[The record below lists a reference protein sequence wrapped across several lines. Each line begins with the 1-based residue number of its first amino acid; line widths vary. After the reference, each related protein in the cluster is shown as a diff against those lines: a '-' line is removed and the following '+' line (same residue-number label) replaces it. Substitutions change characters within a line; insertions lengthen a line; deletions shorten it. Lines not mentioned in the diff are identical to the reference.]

1 MSPCLMTYPVVLVGE
16 TTNVSVSPLTGSV
29 KMLLFF
35 LPLGQALA
43 AGQNNEQGVTIIS
56 PT

>member
-1 MSPCLMTYPVVLVGE
+1 MTYPVVLVGE
-16 TTNVSVSPLTGSV
+16 RANVSVSPLTGSV

-43 AGQNNEQGVTIIS
+43 TGQNKKQGETSVS
-56 PT
+56 PNKK